1 MNPNIYQLTVG
12 VTNAQ
17 KIGQELRSQTPF
29 AAYDALSPDEPG
41 LAAQLVKRL
50 LQLPARF
57 AKSSPTV
64 RRQGDYSRS
73 TESQSAP
80 LFE

>member
-1 MNPNIYQLTVG
+1 MNPDIYQLTMG
-12 VTNAQ
+12 VTNVQ
-17 KIGQELRSQTPF
+17 KIGQELRSPAPF

-41 LAAQLVKRL
+41 QALQFVKRL

-57 AKSSPTV
+57 AKSSQTV
-64 RRQGDYSRS
+64 RSQRDYSLS
-73 TESQSAP
+73 AHSQAAS